1 MPTKVP
7 AKAKKQRESKGVA
20 PQGDGLTKGMQARAR
35 IISVA
40 EALFNKQGFDGASMR
55 DIAAAAEMQPA
66 SVYYYFES
74 KEELLWAV
82 WEKGGLELLH
92 RVADAIVN
100 KTDPWQR
107 METACVAHIPLNFR
121 FTASEIEYVVNH
133 SGARALLFDDSFVET
148 VQSLRTRLPSVAGL
162 YVVIDGSA
170 DHTTHSYEALIA
182 AGREAP
188 PSTPADLSAC
198 YFQGYT
204 SGTTGFPKG
213 CVNPHRE
220 FADCLRRIA
229 TIYGITEDDREL
241 VAAPLFHEAP
251 ALFAL
256 LQIFRGGTV
265 IVTSD
270 TSPANVFRMINQTQ
284 ATWTFM
290 VPTMWATMVASE
302 EIDRFDLGSLRLLL
316 SGGSPLLTHTKEA
329 ILRRF
334 PNAGLNEFYGG
345 TEVGLVTNLRPEDQ
359 TRKVR
364 SVGRPVIGMFVELRE
379 DDGNPVARGD
389 IGEIHIGGAT
399 LIREYFNN
407 PQATASARR
416 GDFFT
421 LGDMGRFDEEG
432 YLYIVDRKKDMIISG
447 GENIFPND
455 IEDVLYKHPAVHMA
469 AVVGAPDPTWGEIVV
484 AVVTKQPGFSVSEAD
499 LVAHCKRSLSSF
511 KVPKRIDF
519 VEQLPMSSFGKILR
533 REVRTPYWERQSVQV

>member
-1 MPTKVP
+1 MPSRIGDALRWYATYT
-7 AKAKKQRESKGVA
+7 
-20 PQGDGLTKGMQARAR
+20 PQKIA
-35 IISVA
+35 IISVEGEQSYA
-40 EALFNKQGFDGASMR
+40 QLWSRVRRLANSLSKIGMGPGDRIALLMQNSGRYLELYQ
-55 DIAAAAEMQPA
+55 AAA
-66 SVYYYFES
+66 
-74 KEELLWAV
+74 LLGVAV
-82 WEKGGLELLH
+82 
-92 RVADAIVN
+92 V
-100 KTDPWQR
+100 
-107 METACVAHIPLNFR
+107 PLNFR
-121 FTASEIEYVVNH
+121 FVASEIEYVVNH
-133 SGARALLFDDSFVET
+133 SGAKALVFDAIFQPTIDK
-148 VQSLRTRLPSVAGL
+148 LRDKLPSIGSNYIVT
-162 YVVIDGSA
+162 DGDGA
-170 DHTTHSYEALIA
+170 QRVHSYERLVEA
-182 AGREAP
+182 AQETEP
-188 PSTPADLSAC
+188 PLPADLDAC

-220 FADCLRRIA
+220 FADCLRRMA
-229 TIYGITEDDREL
+229 TIYGITPDDREI

-256 LQIFRGGTV
+256 LQLFRGGTV

-270 TSPANVFRMINQTQ
+270 STPANVFGLIDRHK
-284 ATWTFM
+284 ATWAFM
-290 VPTMWATMVASE
+290 VPTMWALMVTSE
-302 EIDRFDLGSLRLLL
+302 DIDRFDLGSLHSVI

-329 ILRRF
+329 LIKRLPR
-334 PNAGLNEFYGG
+334 AGLNEFYGG
-345 TEVGLVTNLRPEDQ
+345 TEVGLVSNLGPADQ

-364 SVGRPVIGMFVELRE
+364 SVGKPVIGMFVELRDE
-379 DDGNPVARGD
+379 DGNAVAQVD

-432 YLYIVDRKKDMIISG
+432 FLYIVDRKKDMIISG

-484 AVVTKQPGFSVSEAD
+484 AVVTKKPGHSVGEAD
-499 LVAHCKRSLSSF
+499 LIAHCKGSLSSF

-533 REVRTPYWERQSVQV
+533 REVRGPYWKTQAVQV

>member
-1 MPTKVP
+1 MPSRIGDALRWYATYTPTKT
-7 AKAKKQRESKGVA
+7 AIISA
-20 PQGDGLTKGMQARAR
+20 QGEQSYAQLWTRVRRLANSLTKLGIDPGDR
-35 IISVA
+35 I
-40 EALFNKQGFDGASMR
+40 ALLLQNSGRYLELYQ
-55 DIAAAAEMQPA
+55 AAA
-66 SVYYYFES
+66 
-74 KEELLWAV
+74 LLGIAV
-82 WEKGGLELLH
+82 
-92 RVADAIVN
+92 V
-100 KTDPWQR
+100 
-107 METACVAHIPLNFR
+107 PLNFR
-121 FTASEIEYVVNH
+121 FVASEVEYVVNH
-133 SGARALLFDDSFVET
+133 SGAKALVFDAAFMPTIEV
-148 VQSLRTRLPSVAGL
+148 LRDNLPA
-162 YVVIDGSA
+162 IGSNYIVTDKDDLPEA
-170 DHTTHSYEALIA
+170 HSYERLVD
-182 AGREAP
+182 AGRDVDPAV
-188 PSTPADLSAC
+188 PADLNTC

-220 FADCLRRIA
+220 FADCLRRMA
-229 TIYGITEDDREL
+229 TIYGITPDDREF

-251 ALFAL
+251 ALFSL
-256 LQIFRGGTV
+256 LQLFRGGTV

-270 TSPANVFRMINQTQ
+270 STPANVFGLIDKHQ
-284 ATWTFM
+284 ATWAFM
-290 VPTMWATMVASE
+290 VPTMWAVMVTSQ
-302 EIDRFDLGSLRLLL
+302 EIDKYDLGSLHSVI

-329 ILRRF
+329 LIKRL
-334 PNAGLNEFYGG
+334 PQVGLHEFYGG
-345 TEVGLVTNLRPEDQ
+345 TEVGLVTNLGPSDQ

-364 SVGRPVIGMFVELRE
+364 SVGRPVIGMFVELRDE
-379 DDGNPVARGD
+379 DGNPVAQGD

-499 LVAHCKRSLSSF
+499 LIAHCKRSLSSF

-533 REVRTPYWERQSVQV
+533 REVRSPYWERQSVQV

>member
-1 MPTKVP
+1 MPSRIGDALYWYATYTPNKIAIISSAGTQAYAQLWSRVCSLSSALAEMGVGP
-7 AKAKKQRESKGVA
+7 GDRMALLMQNSSRYIEVYQAAALMGVA
-20 PQGDGLTKGMQARAR
+20 
-35 IISVA
+35 V
-40 EALFNKQGFDGASMR
+40 
-55 DIAAAAEMQPA
+55 
-66 SVYYYFES
+66 V
-74 KEELLWAV
+74 
-82 WEKGGLELLH
+82 
-92 RVADAIVN
+92 
-100 KTDPWQR
+100 
-107 METACVAHIPLNFR
+107 PLNFR
-121 FTASEIEYVVNH
+121 FVASEIEYVVNH
-133 SGARALLFDDSFVET
+133 SGARVLIFDRSFVDT
-148 VQSLRTRLPSVAGL
+148 VRSLRTKLPSVASR
-162 YVVIDGSA
+162 YIVTDGPVTSA
-170 DHTTHSYEALIA
+170 THSYETLIA
-182 AGREAP
+182 SGRETP
-188 PSTPADLSAC
+188 PSGPADLSAC

-270 TSPANVFRMINQTQ
+270 STPANVFELIDRNE

-290 VPTMWATMVASE
+290 VPTMWASMVASE

-359 TRKVR
+359 RRKVR
-364 SVGRPVIGMFVELRE
+364 SVGRPVIGMFVELRDE
-379 DDGNPVARGD
+379 DGNVVPNGEV
-389 IGEIHIGGAT
+389 GEIQIGGAT
-399 LIREYFNN
+399 IIREYFNN
-407 PQATASARR
+407 PEATAQARR
-416 GDFFT
+416 GGFFT

-432 YLYIVDRKKDMIISG
+432 YLYIVDRKKYMIISG

-455 IEDVLYKHPAVHMA
+455 IEDVLYKHPAVDMA
-469 AVVGAPDPTWGEIVV
+469 AVVGAPDPKWGEIVV
-484 AVVTKQPGFSVSEAD
+484 AAVTLKPGSSVGEAE
-499 LVAHCKRSLSSF
+499 LIAHCKTFLSSF

-519 VEQLPMSSFGKILR
+519 RDRMPMSSFGKILR
-533 REVRTPYWERQSVQV
+533 RDVRQSYWQQQEVKV